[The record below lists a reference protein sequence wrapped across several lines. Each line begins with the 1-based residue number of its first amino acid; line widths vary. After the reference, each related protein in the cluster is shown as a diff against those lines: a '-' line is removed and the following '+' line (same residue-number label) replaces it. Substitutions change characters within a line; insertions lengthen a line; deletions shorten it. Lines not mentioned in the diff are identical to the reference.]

1 MDLYVKKVLIQKGE
15 NKASILSVIGETLES
30 MSKFFPW
37 RVRIMSRIL
46 TCLSLYTLNTL
57 LSILFQKGY
66 IYEQNRA

>member
-1 MDLYVKKVLIQKGE
+1 MSIKALNQKGE
-15 NKASILSVIGETLES
+15 GKRLILSVIEKALEP

-37 RVRIMSRIL
+37 RVRIMPRIL